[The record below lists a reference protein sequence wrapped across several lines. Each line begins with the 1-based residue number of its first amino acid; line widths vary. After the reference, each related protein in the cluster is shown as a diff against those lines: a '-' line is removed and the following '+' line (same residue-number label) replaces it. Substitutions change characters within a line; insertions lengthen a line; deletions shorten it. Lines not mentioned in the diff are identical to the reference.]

1 MPRVMVV
8 EDQEVILANL
18 AQILEMAGLDVMQA
32 NNGLAAFKQL
42 TEVRDNPAEQP
53 RLIISDLM
61 MPLMD
66 GFELLS
72 LVRGDAVYEKL
83 PFVLLT
89 ARSDA
94 SDLRKA
100 LALGASDYLIKPF
113 EIEEL
118 LVMVKNQLSGDQ
130 PFSSERLSD
139 VLFTDSDF
147 QLE

>member
-18 AQILEMAGLDVMQA
+18 AQILELTGLDVMQA
-32 NNGLAAFKQL
+32 ANGLDAFNQL
-42 TEVRDNPAEQP
+42 TAVRELPAQQP

-61 MPLMD
+61 MPFMD

-113 EIEEL
+113 EVDEL
-118 LVMVKNQLSGDQ
+118 LVMVKNQLGSD
-130 PFSSERLSD
+130 PAAPADCFSSALLS
-139 VLFTDSDF
+139 DSDF
-147 QLE
+147 HLE